1 MEYFGTNLEDGASL
15 SEYNIQK
22 GSTIN
27 LLLRWGNHSQEE
39 ILQTRLEKEKV
50 YEQKITELSSRNNEL
65 TEKLTRAETA
75 KVKLTVV
82 CDGQCVQ

>member
-1 MEYFGTNLEDGASL
+1 MEYGAKYLEDGANL

-50 YEQKITELSSRNNEL
+50 YEQKITELSSRNKEL

-75 KVKLTVV
+75 KVRLTVV
-82 CDGQCVQ
+82 SDGQCV

>member
-1 MEYFGTNLEDGASL
+1 MEYFGTNLEDGANL

-39 ILQTRLEKEKV
+39 MMKV
-50 YEQKITELSSRNNEL
+50 YEQKITELSSRNKEL

-75 KVKLTVV
+75 KVRLTVV
-82 CDGQCVQ
+82 SDGQCV